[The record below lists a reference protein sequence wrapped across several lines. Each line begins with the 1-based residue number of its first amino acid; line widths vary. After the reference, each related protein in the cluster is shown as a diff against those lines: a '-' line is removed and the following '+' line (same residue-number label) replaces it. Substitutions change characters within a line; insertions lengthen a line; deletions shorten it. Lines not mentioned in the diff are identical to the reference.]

1 MAQYQP
7 FSSSVEVA
15 GDSALAFVN
24 AIPAYKDTMVTLLK
38 KNNIAALESGK
49 WYKQAMIL
57 NVLKEV
63 GEKYGSNSL
72 FSIGK
77 AIIDHAQ
84 LPPFINT
91 LETALNSINEAYKLN
106 HRHGAIGYYKVLEYN
121 SKNRFAIMEC
131 SNPYPSFFDKGLITG
146 FTRRFKPTDSVMVD
160 VQLDDHSPSRVN
172 GADSC
177 TFRITW

>member
-7 FSSSVEVA
+7 FSPTVEVA

-24 AIPAYKDTMVTLLK
+24 AIPAYRDTMVTILK
-38 KNNIAALESGK
+38 KNNTVLESGK
-49 WYKQAMIL
+49 WYKQGAIL

-77 AIIDHAQ
+77 AIIDHAK

-91 LETALNSINEAYKLN
+91 LETALNSVNEAYKLN
-106 HRHGAIGYYKVLEYN
+106 HRNGEIGYYKVLEYN
-121 SKNRFAIMEC
+121 SKNRFAVMEC
-131 SNPYPSFFDKGLITG
+131 RNPYPSYFDKGLITA
-146 FTRRFKPTDSVMVD
+146 FTRRFKPADSILVD
-160 VQLDDHSPSRVN
+160 VKLDDHLPSRVN

>member
-7 FSSSVEVA
+7 FSPNAEVT
-15 GDSALAFVN
+15 GDSVLAFVN
-24 AIPAYKDTMVTLLK
+24 AIPTYKDTMVKILK
-38 KNNIAALESGK
+38 KNGIDSLEAGK
-49 WYKQAMIL
+49 WYKQALAL

-77 AIIDHAQ
+77 AVIDHGQ

-91 LETALNSINEAYKLN
+91 LEIALNSINEGYKLN
-106 HRHGAIGYYKVLEYN
+106 HRNGAIGYYKVLEFN
-121 SKNRFAIMEC
+121 SKNRFAVMEC
-131 SNPYPSFFDKGLITG
+131 KNPYPSSFDKGLITA
-146 FTRRFKPTDSVMVD
+146 FTRRFKPAGSILVD
-160 VQLDDHSPSRVN
+160 VQLDDHAPSRVN